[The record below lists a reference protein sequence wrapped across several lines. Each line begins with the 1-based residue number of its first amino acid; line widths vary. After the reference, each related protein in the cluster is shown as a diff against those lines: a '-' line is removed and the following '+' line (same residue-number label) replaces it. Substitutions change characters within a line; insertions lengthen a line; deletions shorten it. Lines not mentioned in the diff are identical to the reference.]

1 MKVNRLAERFFQ
13 HAAQTNAPGS
23 LQGIRDRLRLFLN
36 EFGEVKTTKVSRERL
51 IEFLHQSQG
60 TLADQTHRQNILRVE
75 ALQGWAVRF
84 EYLKKPW
91 IRKGDVHRPPAVG
104 RDMILTLEQVAAIIA
119 IMRKDAVPIFRCCR
133 LTGSRPGE
141 LCAARIEQI
150 EGPPGERLIVQTKH
164 KTAKK
169 TGQKRRIILTPAAEE
184 LVDIATAGRTEGA
197 IFLTAR
203 GLPWLRDRLS
213 REFRRC
219 RDHLGIS
226 KKIVLYST
234 RHEAASRMIDA
245 GCDINQVKVQLGHT
259 DIGTTQR
266 YVHAKDETVRRAAMA
281 IADVKPL
288 AEAG

>member
-1 MKVNRLAERFFQ
+1 
-13 HAAQTNAPGS
+13 
-23 LQGIRDRLRLFLN
+23 
-36 EFGEVKTTKVSRERL
+36 
-51 IEFLHQSQG
+51 
-60 TLADQTHRQNILRVE
+60 
-75 ALQGWAVRF
+75 
-84 EYLKKPW
+84 
-91 IRKGDVHRPPAVG
+91 
-104 RDMILTLEQVAAIIA
+104 
-119 IMRKDAVPIFRCCR
+119 MRKDAIPIFRCCR

-169 TGQKRRIILTPAAEE
+169 TGQKRRIILTAAAEE

-266 YVHAKDETVRRAAMA
+266 YVHAKDETVRQAAMA
-281 IADVKPL
+281 IQDVKPESKV
-288 AEAG
+288 A